1 MKRLTLLLTALVFLA
16 PLVSASNHTAASNTT
31 GAITGDTVGD
41 VASAASGG
49 GLGAWLEAIM
59 PTASTMQNVLQIL
72 YLLIGGVVVI
82 GAYYY
87 YLWQSSFKH
96 RVVLRQ
102 RLQGNTQVNIETA
115 RLEDTPNGRKIIL
128 GGEASFLDY
137 VRGVDQG
144 TSMPGDESIE
154 QARDGTYV
162 IHGLRDSQSEITWS
176 KPVVDWDDK
185 DELEHKPASTQMRQ
199 EFVNQR
205 KKSEELRDVSWFE
218 RHGGMIATGIT
229 LAIVTVGLGFFMEK
243 ISVPADQLADNAKQI
258 TDMQVEIA
266 EALADANTE
275 TRIDVNPNATPPN
288 PTPSPSGGGG

>member
-1 MKRLTLLLTALVFLA
+1 MKRLTLLLTGLLFLA
-16 PLVSASNHTAASNTT
+16 PFAVASNDTSSNASTPINQ
-31 GAITGDTVGD
+31 DTVEN
-41 VASAASGG
+41 VASAATGG
-49 GLGAWLEAIM
+49 GLSSWLEAIM

-72 YLLIGGVVVI
+72 YLIIGGAAVI
-82 GAYYY
+82 GVYYY

-102 RLQGNTQVNIETA
+102 RLQGNTQVNVEAA
-115 RLEDTPNGRKIIL
+115 RLEDTPNGRKIVL
-128 GGEASFLDY
+128 SGESSFLDY
-137 VRGVDQG
+137 VRGIDQG

-154 QARDGTYV
+154 QGQDGSYV
-162 IHGLRDSQSEITWS
+162 IHGLRDSQNEITWS
-176 KPVVDWDDK
+176 KPVVDWEDK
-185 DELEHKPASTQMRQ
+185 EELEHKPASTQMRQ

-243 ISVPADQLADNAKQI
+243 ISVPADQLASNAKEI

-266 EALADANTE
+266 EALAEANME
-275 TRIDVNPNATPPN
+275 TRIDVPGNATPPN
-288 PTPSPSGGGG
+288 PGRSPSGGGG